1 MEGKEETEKK
11 NGIFTK
17 YTTRWWEKM
26 QIYKKQA
33 YFFL

>member
-1 MEGKEETEKK
+1 MEGKEEKK
-11 NGIFTK
+11 NAIFTK

-26 QIYKKQA
+26 QIYKKQE